1 MPDGNDTMTPD
12 PAPKTENKTAGRKP
26 GQPTRP
32 ADTVAIENLQEACS
46 RLLWYL
52 TENPAS
58 ALGIRLARCAKA
70 GVDRARAEKGL
81 QLIEAAVATARVQLE
96 AAYAAPV
103 KQEGVAAQ
111 RPTVSL

>member
-1 MPDGNDTMTPD
+1 MPAETETKKPATP
-12 PAPKTENKTAGRKP
+12 GRKP

-32 ADTVAIENLQEACS
+32 ADEVAIENLQDSVS
-46 RLLWYL
+46 RLLWFL
-52 TENPAS
+52 EQNPS
-58 ALGIRLARCAKA
+58 NTLGQRLARCAKA

-81 QLIEAAVATARVQLE
+81 QMVEQAVALARTQLE

-103 KQEGVAAQ
+103 RDAAKPAQ